1 MRVMPQISEE
11 YLSNTLRLEL
21 RSKDLTEVGDDFY
34 KDVRTYISNLK
45 EKIESETLKKNFKA
59 VSKLSSE
66 LETAEDNFRR
76 IVEIRA
82 SKILKARAENYK
94 MSIEGKM
101 TPEEKIFYESISS
114 IFKNHMESLIT
125 GNIIINEVKPLQTSN
140 PTQNKEATDEVNT
153 EKLKVVYV
161 YKDTPTLFL
170 DGKSIKLNREDILT
184 IPEKHAKILEA
195 QGLVKIIK

>member
-1 MRVMPQISEE
+1 MPQISEE

-34 KDVRTYISNLK
+34 KDVRTYISNLRN
-45 EKIESETLKKNFKA
+45 KIESEMLKKNFKT

-82 SKILKARAENYK
+82 SKILKARAENYR

-101 TPEEKIFYESISS
+101 TPEEKILYENISS

-125 GNIIINEVKPLQTSN
+125 GNVVINEVNSQQSHNLSQD
-140 PTQNKEATDEVNT
+140 KETIKEENAD
-153 EKLKVVYV
+153 KLRVVYV
-161 YKDTPTLFL
+161 YKDTPTLYVS
-170 DGKSIKLNREDILT
+170 GKSIRLNREDILT
-184 IPEKHAKILEA
+184 LPERHAKILEA